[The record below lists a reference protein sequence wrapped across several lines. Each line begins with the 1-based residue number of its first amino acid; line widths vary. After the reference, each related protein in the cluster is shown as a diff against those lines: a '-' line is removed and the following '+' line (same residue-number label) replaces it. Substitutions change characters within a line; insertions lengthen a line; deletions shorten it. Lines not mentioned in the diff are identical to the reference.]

1 MEATKRLKVELNEE
15 RLRELTTDGYHQTII
30 NIMYD
35 YWKITPKL
43 TYSEALEWL
52 KTKYGTLAQFAVLV
66 GKYNQQVTNGGHY
79 QYYQNGYGDGKGG
92 CFCDH
97 DTTIPLHKTLIKLLI
112 EVNLQDEIS
121 QKVLDIMK
129 RLEIELDDDYEVE
142 NTWLLNDLDTEYY
155 EVYEKFMELL
165 EEYFKTKINEPLQ
178 TKSNTTTYLIVEK
191 NHTLNKSYIMI
202 DDEGDAV
209 LFEDLTKAT
218 QFAQNECIDGLVVEI
233 KG

>member
-1 MEATKRLKVELNEE
+1 
-15 RLRELTTDGYHQTII
+15 LT
-30 NIMYD
+30 
-35 YWKITPKL
+35 
-43 TYSEALEWL
+43 
-52 KTKYGTLAQFAVLV
+52 
-66 GKYNQQVTNGGHY
+66 
-79 QYYQNGYGDGKGG
+79 
-92 CFCDH
+92 
-97 DTTIPLHKTLIKLLI
+97 
-112 EVNLQDEIS
+112 
-121 QKVLDIMK
+121 
-129 RLEIELDDDYEVE
+129 IELDDDYEVE